1 VGFTARARE
10 TGDVVLPVSFPEISS
25 SDKSNYIG
33 LASGQERRVDLQP
46 RTGTAYPVTLRVE
59 PPNVRNVRFTVT
71 ESSGDSF
78 IMPAESSEG
87 GEFRLSLPTGTFQVR
102 GHVDAQDVSQEG
114 ATRVTVSSHPGA
126 AVPLQ
131 LAPLTSLPIELSV
144 DPASVVAAT
153 TSSTTAT
160 TNSVTVQQPN
170 PGQFGLRLHNEKNV
184 GEGGVDADITPTY
197 ARMQPGQTQQAS
209 FRVPAGRYRL
219 EGSGGGS
226 WHVESA
232 TYGQT
237 NLLGGEIVIGQG
249 SGGAPIRLVV
259 DNRTG
264 MLQGTVR
271 MPDPVV
277 NAWVYLIAETPSLTV
292 ANAVTVIAPGTFST
306 RVPVGSYN
314 VMALDHQLH
323 IDLRDPDVVKNFSTA
338 VKSVDITTDA
348 TATVELELA
357 REKGG
362 AE

>member
-1 VGFTARARE
+1 
-10 TGDVVLPVSFPEISS
+10 
-25 SDKSNYIG
+25 
-33 LASGQERRVDLQP
+33 
-46 RTGTAYPVTLRVE
+46 
-59 PPNVRNVRFTVT
+59 
-71 ESSGDSF
+71 
-78 IMPAESSEG
+78 
-87 GEFRLSLPTGTFQVR
+87 
-102 GHVDAQDVSQEG
+102 
-114 ATRVTVSSHPGA
+114 
-126 AVPLQ
+126 
-131 LAPLTSLPIELSV
+131 
-144 DPASVVAAT
+144 
-153 TSSTTAT
+153 
-160 TNSVTVQQPN
+160 
-170 PGQFGLRLHNEKNV
+170 
-184 GEGGVDADITPTY
+184 
-197 ARMQPGQTQQAS
+197 
-209 FRVPAGRYRL
+209 L

-323 IDLRDPDVVKNFSTA
+323 IDLRDPDVVKSFSTA